1 MCYSINNLIKVI
13 IVVEMDE
20 DSIKE
25 LEEIRKMGIE
35 PFGRKVD
42 RTHMIED
49 VIKKYSGI
57 KPNEKIEDVKIVVA
71 GRMMSKRQHGRL
83 SFTDIEDA
91 SGKIQLFISADNVSD
106 KDYEM
111 FSKLNIGDII
121 GAEGGIIKTVKGEL
135 SILVKKIILLT
146 KALRLLPSQWYGL
159 KDVEIRYR
167 QRYLDLVMN
176 PDVKETFIKRSK
188 IRESIGN
195 FLKKRGYIEVET
207 PILQPIYGGAL
218 ARPFVTHHNKL
229 DQVMYLRI
237 SNEMYLKR
245 LIVGGLEKVFE
256 FSTDFRNEGVDTTH
270 NPECVIFEA
279 MTAFSDYKDGMKLIE
294 EIVQNA
300 AKEVLGKTKV
310 EYQGH
315 EIDFSAPWKRLKMT
329 DAIKEHFGIDA
340 VKMSKK
346 ELEDFVK
353 KKNLEIVK
361 GVRKGEL
368 IAAIFEEFVAP
379 KIIQPTFIHDLP
391 RDVSPLA
398 KPCEDNP
405 EFTERFEMYA
415 ASGIEFGNNY
425 TEINDPIY
433 LREIFKEE
441 FKRGAEGDKEAH
453 PMDEDFLTAMEYG
466 MPPTCGIAIG
476 LDRLTML
483 FTNSPSI
490 RDVILF
496 PAMKLRKSAKDE
508 KDLGD
513 ETKDNVFR
521 NN

>member
-1 MCYSINNLIKVI
+1 MYYSINILIKVI
-13 IVVEMDE
+13 IVMKMGEE
-20 DSIKE
+20 AIKE

-42 RTHMIED
+42 RTHNIDD

-57 KPNEKIEDVKIVVA
+57 KPNEKIEDVKLVVA
-71 GRMMSKRQHGRL
+71 GRMTSKRQHGRL
-83 SFTDIEDA
+83 SFTDIEDR

-106 KDYEM
+106 KDYEL
-111 FSKLNIGDII
+111 FSKLNIGDIV

-135 SILVKKIILLT
+135 SILVKKIFLLT

-167 QRYLDLVMN
+167 QRYLDLIMN
-176 PDVKETFIKRSK
+176 PDVKDTFIKRSK
-188 IRESIGN
+188 IRESISN
-195 FLKKRGYIEVET
+195 FLKKRGYIEVQT

-218 ARPFVTHHNKL
+218 ARPFETHHNKL
-229 DQVMYLRI
+229 DQKMYLRI

-279 MTAFSDYKDGMKLIE
+279 MTAYNDYIDGMKMIE

-300 AKEVLGKTKV
+300 AKEVLEKTKV

-315 EIDFSAPWKRLKMT
+315 ELDFSAPWKRLKMV
-329 DAIKEHFGIDA
+329 DAIKEYLDIDT
-340 VKMSKK
+340 VKMSKE

-353 KKNLEIVK
+353 KKNVSIRE

-379 KIIQPTFIHDLP
+379 KIIQPTFIYDLP

-398 KPCEDNP
+398 KPCKDNP
-405 EFTERFEMYA
+405 DFTERFEMYA
-415 ASGIEFGNNY
+415 AGGMEFGNNY
-425 TEINDPIY
+425 TEINDPVY
-433 LREIFKEE
+433 LRQVFKEE
-441 FKRGAEGDKEAH
+441 FKRGEEGDEEAH
-453 PMDEDFLTAMEYG
+453 PMDEDFLTAMEHG

-476 LDRLTML
+476 MDRLTML

-496 PAMKLRKSAKDE
+496 PAMKLREAAKNE
-508 KDLGD
+508 KDVGD
-513 ETKDNVFR
+513 ETKDDVFKS
-521 NN
+521 